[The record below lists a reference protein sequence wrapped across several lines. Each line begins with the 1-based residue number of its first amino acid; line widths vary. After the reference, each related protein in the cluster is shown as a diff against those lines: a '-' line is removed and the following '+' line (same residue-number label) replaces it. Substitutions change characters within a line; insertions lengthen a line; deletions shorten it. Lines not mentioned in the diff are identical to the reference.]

1 MTEIDL
7 KSTKIELA
15 EFILRTKNASLIQR
29 IKEFVLAEDTDFWLE
44 LTKVQKEE
52 IKLGRQQIKD
62 GNTESWDSLKL
73 RLNAS

>member
-15 EFILRTKNASLIQR
+15 EFILRTKNATLIQR
-29 IKEFVLAEDTDFWLE
+29 IKEFVLAEETDFWLE
-44 LTKVQKEE
+44 LTKDQKEE

-73 RLNAS
+73 RLGAS